1 MEDGIFFGGNHG
13 KQKKQ
18 WFIIIVPDVFLDP
31 PNLKH
36 AKIWGQSKPF
46 PNTAMGSTM
55 VPALRHGRVIPSW
68 TIQHVIME
76 WIEWSSILVILRK
89 LSL

>member
-36 AKIWGQSKPF
+36 AKIWGQIQTISQ
-46 PNTAMGSTM
+46 
-55 VPALRHGRVIPSW
+55 HGHGVNHGTGAAAWES
-68 TIQHVIME
+68 H
-76 WIEWSSILVILRK
+76 S
-89 LSL
+89 